1 MFKQPIVNAINM
13 KYLFTLLIIS
23 TSFLAQS
30 QDKRTGFSTFFVT
43 GTGEIT
49 RFFKQPLGG
58 GTTDGNSLNSIGLN
72 YFTET
77 ARNFFLET
85 GIQYLK
91 YNYTQTPAFTGSHTP
106 SPASNTLHLISIPVK
121 VRYEFAKLF
130 FLNGGL
136 YTDMEVGNRQKTYT
150 FSGIGAGIGAGVQYY
165 FTNKIGI
172 YANPQLGLR
181 NLLSFSTQNQKASL
195 LDASISFGLAYRLK

>member
-1 MFKQPIVNAINM
+1 M

-23 TSFLAQS
+23 TCFLAQS
-30 QDKRTGFSTFFVT
+30 QDKRTGISAFFVA

-49 RFFKQPLGG
+49 HLSKQPLGG
-58 GTTDGNSLNSIGLN
+58 GTTNGSALNSIGLN

-77 ARNFFLET
+77 ARNLFLET

-91 YNYTQTPAFTGSHTP
+91 HNYTQTPTFTGLSTP
-106 SPASNTLHLISIPVK
+106 APAPNTLHLISIPVK

-130 FLNGGL
+130 FLNSGL
-136 YTDMEVGNRQKTYT
+136 YADIEVGNKQETYT

-181 NLLSFSTQNQKASL
+181 NLLSFSTQNEKASL
-195 LDASISFGLAYRLK
+195 LDASIAFGLAYHLK